1 MAEYTALAPL
11 FTDIANAIR
20 SKTGETGAI
29 TANSFP
35 SSITNI
41 KTSRIKIIQVSTL
54 TNDQSQSVYTFT
66 FPVEFAP
73 TGFIGCAADIVIN
86 NYSSNTYS
94 MVSPNDYVTS
104 FSYIDNKFIS
114 IVTHVYTATNG
125 TATSFAYVDMSL
137 GTNYDL
143 SYYLVKRFNVTISS
157 TQVSIANSSSNYKIF
172 FVQGNNSKG
181 YWNVV
186 YWA

>member
-20 SKTGETGAI
+20 SKTGETGQI
-29 TANSFP
+29 TADSFP

-41 KTSRIKIIQVSTL
+41 KTSSIKIIQVSTSA
-54 TNDQSQSVYTFT
+54 NVESQSVYTFT

-86 NYSSNTYS
+86 NNYNYVYE
-94 MVSPNDYVTS
+94 MVSPSDYITS

-114 IVTHVYTATNG
+114 IITHIYTSTHG
-125 TATSFAYVDMSL
+125 TSTSRSYVDITL

-143 SYYLVKRFNVTISS
+143 DRFTAKNFNVTISS
-157 TQVSIANSSSNYKIF
+157 TQVSIANLFSDNKKF
-172 FVQGNNSKG
+172 FIQGNNSKG

>member
-41 KTSRIKIIQVSTL
+41 KTSSIKIIQVSTSA
-54 TNDQSQSVYTFT
+54 NVNSQSVYTFT

-73 TGFIGCAADIVIN
+73 TGFIGCAADIVID
-86 NYSSNTYS
+86 NYSSQYYG
-94 MVSPNDYVTS
+94 MVEPNSYVTS

-114 IVTHVYTATNG
+114 IITRAYASRGG
-125 TATSFAYVDMSL
+125 TSTYRAYVDMTL
-137 GTNYDL
+137 GTNYD
-143 SYYLVKRFNVTISS
+143 SAYYVVKSFNVTISS
-157 TQVSIANSSSNYKIF
+157 TQVSIANSSSNNKKF
-172 FVQGNNSKG
+172 FVQGNKEKG

>member
-1 MAEYTALAPL
+1 M
-11 FTDIANAIR
+11 
-20 SKTGETGAI
+20 
-29 TANSFP
+29 ANSFP

-41 KTSRIKIIQVSTL
+41 KTSNIKIIQVSTSA
-54 TNDQSQSVYTFT
+54 NVDSQTVYTFT

-73 TGFIGCAADIVIN
+73 TGFIGCAADIVMNN
-86 NYSSNTYS
+86 NYTYVYEMSSPS
-94 MVSPNDYVTS
+94 DYVTS

-114 IVTHVYTATNG
+114 IITHIYTSTHG
-125 TATSFAYVDMSL
+125 TSITRSYVDITL

-143 SYYLVKRFNVTISS
+143 DRFNLKNFNVTISS
-157 TQVSIANSSSNYKIF
+157 TQVSIANLSLDNRKF
-172 FVQGNNSKG
+172 FIQGNNSKG

>member
-20 SKTGETGAI
+20 SKTGETGQI
-29 TANSFP
+29 TADSFP

-41 KTSRIKIIQVSTL
+41 KTSSIKIIQVSTSA
-54 TNDQSQSVYTFT
+54 NVESQSVYTFT

-73 TGFIGCAADIVIN
+73 SGFIGCAADIVIN
-86 NYSSNTYS
+86 SNYNSVYE
-94 MVSPNDYVTS
+94 MVSPSDYITS

-114 IVTHVYTATNG
+114 IITHVYAATGG
-125 TATSFAYVDMSL
+125 TATSRAYVDMTL

-143 SYYLVKRFNVTISS
+143 NRFTVKNFNVTISS
-157 TQVSIANSSSNYKIF
+157 TQVSIANLFLDNKKF
-172 FVQGNNSKG
+172 FIQGNNSKG

>member
-20 SKTGETGAI
+20 SKTGETGQI

-41 KTSRIKIIQVSTL
+41 KTSNIKIIQVSTSA
-54 TNDQSQSVYTFT
+54 NVESQSVYTFT

-86 NYSSNTYS
+86 SYSPVYE
-94 MVSPNDYVTS
+94 MVSPNRYVTS

-114 IVTHVYTATNG
+114 VTTYVYASTGG
-125 TATSFAYVDMSL
+125 TSTSRAYVDMTL

-143 SYYLVKRFNVTISS
+143 NRYTLKSFNVTISS
-157 TQVSIANSSSNYKIF
+157 TQVSIVNSSSNADKKF
-172 FVQGNNSKG
+172 FIQGNNSKG